1 MQGLH
6 AAIIL
11 NKFLIKSLSMK
22 TRKHFFSSILSLLLL
37 VTSMAGCKKD
47 KDDNN
52 NNNRNVKYEIT
63 GNFSGKLDI
72 IIGDNESGYQTIYNV
87 AVPWSKEV
95 IYKSSVISVGLG
107 IASATEGAAGQTAVL
122 KIYSGGNVVKS
133 ANGTAT
139 SDGYLVIPPLSHS
152 F

>member
-1 MQGLH
+1 
-6 AAIIL
+6 
-11 NKFLIKSLSMK
+11 MK
-22 TRKHFFSSILSLLLL
+22 TRKHFLSSVLSFMLL
-37 VTSMAGCKKD
+37 VTLMAGCKKD

-52 NNNRNVKYEIT
+52 NNNSRNVKYEIT

-95 IYKSSVISVGLG
+95 TYKSSVISVGLG
-107 IASATEGAAGQTAVL
+107 ITSATEGVAAQTAVM

-139 SDGYLVIPPLSHS
+139 SDGYLVIPPLSHN